1 MPDYEALGDDPV
13 RSLGGVSSEEAHA
26 AVRRRTLGRGMPG
39 PGKPQSPFRCFD
51 SSPDMIHLMVMI
63 YVRFPLSLWKIEEP
77 LFERGI
83 DISQETLR
91 RLRYGR
97 GMRLTTSTE

>member
-1 MPDYEALGDDPV
+1 
-13 RSLGGVSSEEAHA
+13 
-26 AVRRRTLGRGMPG
+26 
-39 PGKPQSPFRCFD
+39 
-51 SSPDMIHLMVMI
+51 MIHLMVMI